1 MLNQI
6 LCVDDDP
13 ITLMLCKKVITKAS
27 FTNEI
32 FTFQNG
38 QEALQYFNT
47 IKYSNNK
54 DKPSLK
60 PELIFLDLNMP
71 VMGGWEFLDH
81 FITPEYAEFHSIKVI
96 ILSSTIDP
104 EDQEKS
110 KNYPMVMD
118 FLSKPITVTMLEY
131 LKSKIG

>member
-1 MLNQI
+1 MLDQI
-6 LCVDDDP
+6 LCIDDDP
-13 ITLMLCKKVITKAS
+13 ITLMLCKKVIIKAS

-47 IKYSNNK
+47 IKYSNDK
-54 DKPSLK
+54 DKPLLK

-81 FITPEYAEFHSIKVI
+81 FITPEYSEFHSIKVI

-104 EDQEKS
+104 EDMEKS

>member
-1 MLNQI
+1 MLDQI
-6 LCVDDDP
+6 LCIDDDP
-13 ITLMLCKKVITKAS
+13 ITLMLCKKVIIKSS

-47 IKYSNNK
+47 IKYSNDK
-54 DKPSLK
+54 DKPLLK

-81 FITPEYAEFHSIKVI
+81 FITPEYSEFHSIKVI

-104 EDQEKS
+104 EDMEKS

>member
-1 MLNQI
+1 MLDQI
-6 LCVDDDP
+6 LCIDDDP
-13 ITLMLCKKVITKAS
+13 ITLMLCKKVIIKAS

-47 IKYSNNK
+47 IKYSNDK

-81 FITPEYAEFHSIKVI
+81 FITPEYSEFHSIKVI

-104 EDQEKS
+104 EDMEKS

-131 LKSKIG
+131 LKSKID